1 MRLMFSESRAVEA
14 GPEAVEEWTSEGGL
28 NGRPSRC
35 RRDPTRYPSGAYD
48 GTRSERTSLTSI
60 WVVSQKLTLL
70 SQKGDESVF
79 CIFAPVVSVFWPLAT
94 APPSPTQTHIFF
106 YGGIKL

>member
-1 MRLMFSESRAVEA
+1 MWLMFSESRLVEA
-14 GPEAVEEWTSEGGL
+14 GPEAVEEWPSEGGL

-79 CIFAPVVSVFWPLAT
+79 LYPGTRSFQTLA
-94 APPSPTQTHIFF
+94 AGNGPSIAHPNQHYF
-106 YGGIKL
+106 